1 MKAKCIL
8 RLEYF
13 SDDNDDIRKE
23 LDQLESVGWQV
34 VIDNDMEWS
43 TIRQQ
48 WKTII
53 TLEKVRE

>member
-1 MKAKCIL
+1 MAAKCIL

-13 SDDNDDIRKE
+13 SEDSDDIRKE
-23 LDQLESVGWQV
+23 LDLLESVGWQV

-43 TIRQQ
+43 KLLKQ

-53 TLEKVRE
+53 TLEKKRE

>member
-1 MKAKCIL
+1 MVAKCIL

-13 SDDNDDIRKE
+13 SEDNDDIRKE
-23 LDQLESVGWQV
+23 LDLLESAGWQV

-53 TLEKVRE
+53 TLEKQRE